1 MDTLAYN
8 HLVSA
13 YESPRQPHLNGGLV
27 LFRGINW
34 SQMSTACWMPIVA
47 AAIGLSVVS
56 VSQPASAALYRGD
69 SGYGVKQVQYALQN
83 QGYLNA
89 RATGY
94 FGSYTKHAVM
104 AFQRANG
111 LHPDGVVGPATA
123 SALGVGGYHKPK
135 KPSYTYASYGCTRHC
150 GGGSGYLSRGDS
162 SYHVK
167 KLQNRLANL
176 GYFNANS
183 TGYYG
188 KLTAHAVK
196 SFQAD
201 CGLSVDGIAGPATLA
216 ALGI

>member
-56 VSQPASAALYRGD
+56 VSQPASAALSRGD
-69 SGYGVKQVQYALQN
+69 SGQGVKSVQYALQN
-83 QGYLNA
+83 YGYLDA

-135 KPSYTYASYGCTRHC
+135 KHHYTHASYGCSSHC
-150 GGGSGYLSRGDS
+150 GGGSGYMSRGES

-167 KLQNRLANL
+167 KLQNRLADL

-196 SFQAD
+196 AFQED
-201 CGLSVDGIAGPATLA
+201 CGLSADGIAGPATLA